1 MDEKDCPASGKET
14 ESANETSAA
23 DGITIVDAPE
33 GLDVENIMAEV
44 RRLVAEKRPTKI
56 YEEPAGSPARS
67 TFGAEW
73 VTTVGE
79 QVDLLR
85 AAARLDVQG
94 EPITSHR
101 RYTGRFIVAWKKF
114 VRFWVRK
121 YTDAIFL
128 RQSFFNSQ
136 VVGALEQLEQRIE
149 TLEDEVNTLRAQV
162 KELSKQLSAEKSGQ
176 EKKNRP

>member
-1 MDEKDCPASGKET
+1 
-14 ESANETSAA
+14 
-23 DGITIVDAPE
+23 
-33 GLDVENIMAEV
+33 
-44 RRLVAEKRPTKI
+44 
-56 YEEPAGSPARS
+56 
-67 TFGAEW
+67 
-73 VTTVGE
+73 
-79 QVDLLR
+79 
-85 AAARLDVQG
+85 
-94 EPITSHR
+94 
-101 RYTGRFIVAWKKF
+101 
-114 VRFWVRK
+114 VRK